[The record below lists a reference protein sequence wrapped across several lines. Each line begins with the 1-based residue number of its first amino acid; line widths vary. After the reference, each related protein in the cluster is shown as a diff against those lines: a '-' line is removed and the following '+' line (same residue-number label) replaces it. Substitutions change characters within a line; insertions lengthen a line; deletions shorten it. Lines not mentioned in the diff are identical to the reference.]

1 MKKNTTIDLNMF
13 LNLAKINRVY
23 VLDVCDYE
31 VTEPAMRYYL
41 KYSSYSDWEMIQDN
55 RKQGAFL
62 LKYSKLNDVKYLT
75 ADILTSIKTPIEK
88 IVAKK
93 LDCDGEYI
101 VNAIL
106 NSPFL
111 ELRDGKGRGRKPK
124 LKIDEKLQLAVKA
137 FAMVC
142 YWVGNTM
149 PTGSNFSPGNNS
161 AWSND
166 TWKVKLDE
174 IFSIFNVNEEEWEKM
189 KQSKIISTIPRRNEK
204 QKKRWPAWI
213 TACWG
218 KNELDKFVSDNYLQD
233 LVKKEDKKTEV
244 KEIVSEDITDEN
256 EKIKKRF
263 LTNTKIII
271 QRSYRI
277 IFDFKGDWNASKEDK
292 ENVICI
298 IEYVYQNAG
307 MDEQTIKEIELF

>member
-106 NSPFL
+106 NSPF
-111 ELRDGKGRGRKPK
+111 
-124 LKIDEKLQLAVKA
+124 
-137 FAMVC
+137 FH
-142 YWVGNTM
+142 
-149 PTGSNFSPGNNS
+149 F
-161 AWSND
+161 
-166 TWKVKLDE
+166 
-174 IFSIFNVNEEEWEKM
+174 FF
-189 KQSKIISTIPRRNEK
+189 KII
-204 QKKRWPAWI
+204 
-213 TACWG
+213 
-218 KNELDKFVSDNYLQD
+218 
-233 LVKKEDKKTEV
+233 
-244 KEIVSEDITDEN
+244 
-256 EKIKKRF
+256 
-263 LTNTKIII
+263 
-271 QRSYRI
+271 
-277 IFDFKGDWNASKEDK
+277 
-292 ENVICI
+292 
-298 IEYVYQNAG
+298 QNLYP
-307 MDEQTIKEIELF
+307 T